1 MTLTI
6 RRDVSL
12 ETRNTFGIAARAR
25 CFARIEAIE
34 DLHALRERPEWIAG
48 PRLIL
53 GGGSNLLFTRDFDG
67 LVAHI
72 ALTGREYLGDDG
84 DHRLVAAAAGENWDA
99 FVRHTLQEGWPG
111 LENLALIPGSV
122 GAAPVQ
128 NIGAYGVELVERFAY
143 LDAFDLASGRVTHM
157 SADDCDFGYRDSVFK
172 RELRGRVVITRVVFR
187 LPKRWKP
194 RIDYGDVR
202 ATLEQRSIA
211 RPTAIEVADAVTAIR
226 RAKLPDP
233 AVIGNAGSFFKNPIV
248 NAEVFDAIRAN
259 EPDAVGYRQADG
271 RVKLAAAWLIDR
283 CDWRGRSLP
292 SGSGRAAVHES
303 QALVL
308 VNRGG
313 ATGAEVLALAS
324 AIVDSVAARFGVAL
338 EPEPVIV

>member
-6 RRDVSL
+6 GRDVSL
-12 ETRNTFGIAARAR
+12 AALNSFGIAARAR
-25 CFARIEAIE
+25 CFARVEAIE
-34 DLHALRERPEWIAG
+34 DLQVLRERAEWNDGA
-48 PRLIL
+48 RLIL

-67 LVAHI
+67 LVVHV

-84 DHRLVAAAAGENWDA
+84 DHHLVSACAGENWDA
-99 FVRHTLQEGWPG
+99 FVRHTLREGWTG

-128 NIGAYGVELVERFAY
+128 NIGAYGVELVERFAW
-143 LDAFDLASGRVTHM
+143 LECFELATGRIVRMDADACGFA
-157 SADDCDFGYRDSVFK
+157 YRDSAFK
-172 RELRGRVVITRVVFR
+172 RELRERVVITRVVFR
-187 LPKRWKP
+187 LPKRWEP
-194 RIDYGDVR
+194 RTAYGDVR
-202 ATLEQRSIA
+202 AMLEERAID
-211 RPTAIEVADAVTAIR
+211 RPTALDVADVVTAIR

-248 NAEVFDAIRAN
+248 TAQAFDAIRAR
-259 EPDAVGYRQADG
+259 EPGVVGYPQADG

-283 CDWRGRSLP
+283 CGWRGRSLP
-292 SGSGRAAVHES
+292 GASGRAAVHDR

-324 AIVDSVAARFGVAL
+324 AIADSVAARFGMVL
-338 EPEPVIV
+338 EPEPAIV